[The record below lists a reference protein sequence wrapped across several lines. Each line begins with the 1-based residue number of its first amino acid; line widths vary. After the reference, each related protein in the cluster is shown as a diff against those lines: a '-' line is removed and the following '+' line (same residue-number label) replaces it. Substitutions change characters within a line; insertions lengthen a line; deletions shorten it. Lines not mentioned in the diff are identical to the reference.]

1 MNKKPWRNDHLTP
14 HEVAKLLMVNPVTVR
29 QWAARGH
36 LPSHT
41 TPGGHRRFLLREVQE
56 FARARGI
63 LRSAQDGRPDRVLI
77 IDVDDREC
85 RLVADLIRTSN
96 PAVGTEVAS
105 SGFEAGAKFEAFR
118 PDAVV
123 LDLTMPGVDPLD
135 VCRRLRQ
142 GAALGPI
149 RIVAI
154 THGATPDGIER
165 VLGAGASACLVK
177 PLDPGRL
184 LEELGLGR
192 S

>member
-1 MNKKPWRNDHLTP
+1 LNKKPWRKDH
-14 HEVAKLLMVNPVTVR
+14 
-29 QWAARGH
+29 
-36 LPSHT
+36 
-41 TPGGHRRFLLREVQE
+41 
-56 FARARGI
+56 
-63 LRSAQDGRPDRVLI
+63 
-77 IDVDDREC
+77 

-96 PAVGTEVAS
+96 PAVGTEVAC

-123 LDLTMPGVDPLD
+123 LDLALPGVDALD

-142 GAALGPI
+142 GAALGSL
-149 RIVAI
+149 RIVAV
-154 THGATPDGIER
+154 TRAATPEGSER
-165 VLGAGASACLVK
+165 VLGAGASACLVE